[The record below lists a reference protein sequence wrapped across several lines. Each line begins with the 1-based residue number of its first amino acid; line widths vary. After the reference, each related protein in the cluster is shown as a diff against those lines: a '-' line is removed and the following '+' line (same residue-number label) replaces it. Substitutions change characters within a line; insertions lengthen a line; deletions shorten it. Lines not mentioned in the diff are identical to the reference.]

1 MPSIERFNI
10 HQMLSYQE
18 PLAEP
23 VKPGLFPS
31 AGCSPCQHNINPT
44 RTMDLIPVFNEALRS
59 HNADP
64 VEPYIFRLQDLEE
77 FLKEAYRIV
86 GHVAYSTTSIQTN
99 QAASVRILQ
108 NSIPTSVQYDSL
120 IFQLP
125 IHRGGKSLREPAL
138 LPHYRP
144 QTKTRST

>member
-1 MPSIERFNI
+1 
-10 HQMLSYQE
+10 
-18 PLAEP
+18 
-23 VKPGLFPS
+23 
-31 AGCSPCQHNINPT
+31 
-44 RTMDLIPVFNEALRS
+44 MDLIPIFNEALRS

-86 GHVAYSTTSIQTN
+86 GHVAYSTTLQTN

-108 NSIPTSVQYDSL
+108 SSIPISVQYDSL

-125 IHRGGKSLREPAL
+125 IHRGGNSLREPAL
-138 LPHYRP
+138 PPHYRP